1 MFFLSDE
8 ILSNT
13 SEAADDNFDYVV
25 TGEQWNMVL
34 DAIKNQNEDQLKS
47 QLQNVDDVFQKQKLV
62 DSFNVRL

>member
-47 QLQNVDDVFQKQKLV
+47 QLQSVDDVFQKQKLV

>member
-47 QLQNVDDVFQKQKLV
+47 QLQNVDNVFQKQKLV